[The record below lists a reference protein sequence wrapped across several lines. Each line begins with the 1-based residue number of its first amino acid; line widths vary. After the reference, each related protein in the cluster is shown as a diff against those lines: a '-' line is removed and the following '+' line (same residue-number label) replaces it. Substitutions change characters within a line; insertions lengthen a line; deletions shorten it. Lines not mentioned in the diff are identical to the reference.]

1 MVSKCEET
9 MSYHGLGQASTTLT
23 NTTTATVASI
33 QCALRA
39 RGASISVDGRF
50 GPNTRAALVSQQTA
64 YLPSVIGLLFQDAST
79 GASSIQINKT
89 FYEWLMGSGSCRG
102 ATPSAP
108 TPGLAPPADEAIIE
122 DNVPPRPEPELWKA
136 FVPIGG
142 AVALVGLGVYF
153 LKRRRG

>member
-1 MVSKCEET
+1 

-89 FYEWLMGSGSCRG
+89 FYEWLMGSSSCRG

-108 TPGLAPPADEAIIE
+108 STPTETTA
-122 DNVPPRPEPELWKA
+122 PELPVEVPVESEGASWKMWA
-136 FVPIGG
+136 PIGG